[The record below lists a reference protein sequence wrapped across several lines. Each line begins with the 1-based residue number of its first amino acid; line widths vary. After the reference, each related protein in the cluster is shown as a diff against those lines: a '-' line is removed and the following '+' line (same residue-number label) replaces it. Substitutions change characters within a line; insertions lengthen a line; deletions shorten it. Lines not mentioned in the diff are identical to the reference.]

1 MGDIEYVSA
10 EDRQFVSMY
19 ERAETDPEMR
29 AALETM
35 PGDQAKYAVFV
46 HHEGD
51 DETPQLLAIRFGPG
65 DRIEPHAHRLDE
77 IMVVLDGEARFGRR
91 RFTRGSSVFIPAMTL
106 YAFTA
111 GPEGATILNFRP
123 ARETGAIWRD
133 QLPRRSGLPIIG

>member
-1 MGDIEYVSA
+1 MGDIEYLHA
-10 EDRQFVSMY
+10 EDRHFVSMY

-29 AALETM
+29 AALDAM
-35 PGDQAKYAVFV
+35 PGDSAKYRVFV

-51 DETPQLLAIRFGPG
+51 DETPQLMSVQFDPG
-65 DRIEPHAHRLDE
+65 DYIEPHAHRVDE

-91 RFTRGSSVFIPAMTL
+91 VFARGSSVFIPAGTL

-123 ARETGAIWRD
+123 VRDTGAIWRD
-133 QLPRRSGLPIIG
+133 RTKRGLSVT